1 MEPLQYEVRGY
12 LKEPFRLFHL
22 ADSRRER
29 IEYHYHTFH
38 KVIILLAGKAGYAIE
53 GERYDL
59 SPGDFVLVGRGSI
72 HRPEVAEDDFY
83 ERMILYIDPAYLMSL
98 STEDCDL
105 ESCFRQ
111 AQTAFR
117 YVYRDEG
124 GSRVRQ
130 LFETL
135 ARTSREGGYG
145 AALLERAQ
153 FLELMV
159 EVNRV
164 CRGGHQVQAAAGDR
178 KVVALL
184 QYLNLHLTEELSI
197 DQLAERFYISK
208 YHMMRRFRQE
218 TGYSIHGYLTEKRL
232 LLAQRLLAQ
241 GVSPSEAGER
251 AGYQDYST
259 FSRAYKKHF
268 GRGPSADVMR
278 DSTICHKNGKNC
290 DLL

>member
-22 ADSRRER
+22 ADSRREH

-38 KVIILLAGKAGYAIE
+38 KIIILLAGKAGYALE

-83 ERMILYIDPAYLMSL
+83 ERMILYIDPAYLTSL
-98 STEDCDL
+98 STGDCDL

-130 LFETL
+130 MFETL
-135 ARTSREGGYG
+135 ARTTREGGYG

-164 CRGGHQVQAAAGDR
+164 CRGGHQVQAAAGDS

-241 GVSPSEAGER
+241 GVSPSEAGEQ

-268 GRGPSADVMR
+268 GRGPSADLVR
-278 DSTICHKNGKNC
+278 GSTICHKNGKNY

>member
-12 LKEPFRLFHL
+12 LREPFRLFHL
-22 ADSRRER
+22 ADGRREH

-38 KVIILLAGKAGYAIE
+38 KIIILLAGKAGYAIE

-72 HRPEVAEDDFY
+72 HRPEVAEDAFY
-83 ERMILYIDPAYLMSL
+83 ERMILYIAPQYLASL
-98 STEDCDL
+98 GTEDCDL
-105 ESCFRQ
+105 EECFRQ
-111 AQTAFR
+111 AQDSFR

-135 ARTSREGGYG
+135 ARTVRQGGYG

-164 CRGGHQVQAAAGDR
+164 CRGGHQVQAASGDS

-184 QYLNLHLTEELSI
+184 QYLNLHLTEELTI
-197 DQLAERFYISK
+197 DQLSERFYVSK
-208 YHMMRRFRQE
+208 YHMMRRFRAQ
-218 TGYSIHGYLTEKRL
+218 TGYTIHAYLTGKRL
-232 LLAQRLLAQ
+232 MLAREKIAS
-241 GVSPSEAGER
+241 GVPMMEAACRSGF
-251 AGYQDYST
+251 GDYSA
-259 FSRAYKKHF
+259 FSRAYRKQF
-268 GRGPSADVMR
+268 GQSPRASCQKDFSG
-278 DSTICHKNGKNC
+278 KNGK
-290 DLL
+290 DT

>member
-22 ADSRRER
+22 ADSRREH

-38 KVIILLAGKAGYAIE
+38 KIIILLAGKAGYAIE

-83 ERMILYIDPAYLMSL
+83 ERMILYIDPAYLTSL
-98 STEDCDL
+98 STGDCDL
-105 ESCFRQ
+105 EGCFRQ

-130 LFETL
+130 MFETL
-135 ARTSREGGYG
+135 ARTTREGGYG

-164 CRGGHQVQAAAGDR
+164 CRGGHQVQAAAGDS

-241 GVSPSEAGER
+241 GVSPSEAGEQ

-268 GRGPSADVMR
+268 GRGPSADLVR
-278 DSTICHKNGKNC
+278 GSTICHKNGKNY